1 MTANS
6 SRARRSFLVA
16 LLPALFATLSPFAA
30 TAEKPATPSA
40 AERMQQPGYEE
51 EQLQQRTGTWTVKM
65 TFRPTPDAKPIVT
78 EQLVAERRMVGL
90 YMEETMHPDA
100 AADLPDF
107 KRLAYQ
113 YYSRVEGRWQYVSM
127 DTRFPV
133 GIMPAY
139 SFANEDNG
147 KLTMIFESLAFV
159 GLGKEVEGRMIRSNL
174 EISRASNDHEFVRQF
189 WVQAD
194 GTARQW
200 PAVEY
205 EYTRRR

>member
-1 MTANS
+1 MNAYAATF
-6 SRARRSFLVA
+6 FL
-16 LLPALFATLSPFAA
+16 LFASLSTFAA
-30 TAEKPATPSA
+30 TDPQPTPPSA
-40 AERMQQPGYEE
+40 AERMQQRGYEE
-51 EQLQQRTGTWTVKM
+51 EQLQERTGTWSVKM

-78 EQLVAERRMVGL
+78 EQLVADRRMVGL
-90 YMEETMHPDA
+90 YMEETMHPDVGA
-100 AADLPDF
+100 KLPDF
-107 KRLAYQ
+107 SRVAYQ

-139 SFANEDNG
+139 SFANETDG
-147 KLTMIFESLAFV
+147 KLTMVFESLAFV

-174 EISRASNDHEFVRQF
+174 EISRESHNHEFVRQY

-194 GTARQW
+194 GTAREW

>member
-1 MTANS
+1 MNRDS
-6 SRARRSFLVA
+6 SRARRVVLSA
-16 LLPALFATLSPFAA
+16 LLPALFTTLSSFAA
-30 TAEKPATPSA
+30 TDPKPPTPSA
-40 AERMQQPGYEE
+40 AERMQQPGAE
-51 EQLQQRTGTWTVKM
+51 EQQLKQRTGTWTVKR
-65 TFRPTPDAKPIVT
+65 TFRPTPDAKPMVT
-78 EQLVAERRMVGL
+78 QQLVAERKMVGL

-100 AADLPDF
+100 GAKMPDF
-107 KRLAYQ
+107 SRVAYQ

-139 SFANEDNG
+139 SFANEADG

-159 GLGKEVEGRMIRSNL
+159 GLGKEVEGRMMRSNL
-174 EISRASNDHEFVRQF
+174 QISRESNSHEFVRQY

>member
-1 MTANS
+1 MNVKFA
-6 SRARRSFLVA
+6 FL
-16 LLPALFATLSPFAA
+16 LLFAALSSFAGTDPQA
-30 TAEKPATPSA
+30 ATPSA

-78 EQLVAERRMVGL
+78 EQLVADRKMVGL

-100 AADLPDF
+100 GAKVPDF
-107 KRLAYQ
+107 SRVAYQ
-113 YYSRVEGRWQYVSM
+113 YYSRVEGRWQYVSL

-139 SFANEDNG
+139 SFAGETDG
-147 KLTMIFESLAFV
+147 KLTMVFESLAFV

-174 EISRASNDHEFVRQF
+174 EISRPSNSHEFVRQY

-205 EYTRRR
+205 EYTRKR